1 MLSLAPA
8 IAAATALTFE
18 ELQKLL
24 LLLLLLLL
32 VSLTGDPSPRM
43 AAEGEPT
50 IAEAATMQRAESSLA
65 AERCPSA
72 YHRDASRT
80 N

>member
-18 ELQKLL
+18 ELQKL